1 MRHLDIGPGPVV
13 GQALAHLLELRLDR
27 GPMDRDA
34 ALAALDEWYGSQTGT
49 DGRRDERST

>member
-1 MRHLDIGPGPVV
+1 
-13 GQALAHLLELRLDR
+13 
-27 GPMDRDA
+27 MDRDA